1 MTVKQLSERTLI
13 PIGLAV
19 VIIGGGAM
27 WVSSVNA
34 EISGLKTSQTVTATS
49 YNSLQKDITEILI
62 RVTKIDETLRHLEKK
77 VD

>member
-1 MTVKQLSERTLI
+1 MTVRQLSERTLI

-34 EISGLKTSQTVTATS
+34 EISGLKTDKAISLAS
-49 YNSLQKDITEILI
+49 ANSLQKDITEILI